1 MRFPTVLVVLLGVAV
16 IAGCNTPTHRVRI
29 EASVNAPPAG
39 TPLAQSFWIKSRQA
53 DPRVETLRYHEAVGH
68 IKTALSGRGLY
79 EAPHEAAAD
88 MVIEI
93 DYGAVPRRGRVEV
106 EDSRQPNR
114 RRERARAE
122 PAAAAPAASKAAP
135 RPATPADAAAGTEDP
150 SEIMIDVSVFRKHL
164 TLEARQNRTKAS
176 TDGPEFLWR
185 VRVENEDESKDL
197 RKYVPILAS
206 ATIDFIATETGG
218 AKEVVIDENGKD
230 VAFVKKGL

>member
-1 MRFPTVLVVLLGVAV
+1 MRRLTPVLLLAGLFL
-16 IAGCNTPTHRVRI
+16 AGCNTPTHRVRI

-39 TPLAQSFWIKSRQA
+39 TPPPQSFWIKSRQA

-79 EAPHEAAAD
+79 EAPNEAAAD

-93 DYGAVPRRGRVEV
+93 DYGAAPKRERVEV
-106 EDSRQPNR
+106 EDSRRPT
-114 RRERARAE
+114 RAE
-122 PAAAAPAASKAAP
+122 RQAAKERETAPAPTAPDAPAAAEEESPEN
-135 RPATPADAAAGTEDP
+135 RG
-150 SEIMIDVSVFRKHL
+150 EIMIDVSVFRKHL
-164 TLEARQNRTKAS
+164 TIEARQNRAAGKPVQGS
-176 TDGPEFLWR
+176 EFLWR

-206 ATIDFIATETGG
+206 ATIDYIAAETAGE
-218 AKEVVIDENGKD
+218 KEVVVDENGKD